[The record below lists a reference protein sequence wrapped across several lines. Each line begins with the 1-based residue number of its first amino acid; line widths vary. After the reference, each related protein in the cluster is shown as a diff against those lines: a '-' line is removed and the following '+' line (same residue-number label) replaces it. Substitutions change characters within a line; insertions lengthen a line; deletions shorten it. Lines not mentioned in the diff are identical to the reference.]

1 MTEVMEGELDV
12 YFTFELVPVS
22 GMNILKTIS
31 YSLYKAQK
39 ADNSWLDVNTRYQY
53 VVKRGEFGQTYGT
66 SLKLS
71 LVIKLMPVEIY
82 GSTTATATTAS
93 AASAASAAAV
103 NSPRSGNSINTLYNN
118 ADQSDVEIQ
127 CGCLVVKAHKSIL
140 SAQSETLKTALSSP
154 VLKEGK
160 TGVYTIS
167 ESHMDIRILRD
178 VLRYMYQY
186 PIDGAAE
193 KVADLL
199 EAADY
204 FQIASLKAFCA
215 QILVRRLRLDNWL
228 KTLDLAYKYDSK
240 PLMKACNDLLISDGK
255 RIKLAEKNILPETI
269 RNIPQ
274 AVRDFLGLRENS
286 ARRQ

>member
-1 MTEVMEGELDV
+1 M
-12 YFTFELVPVS
+12 
-22 GMNILKTIS
+22 
-31 YSLYKAQK
+31 
-39 ADNSWLDVNTRYQY
+39 
-53 VVKRGEFGQTYGT
+53 
-66 SLKLS
+66 
-71 LVIKLMPVEIY
+71 
-82 GSTTATATTAS
+82 
-93 AASAASAAAV
+93 
-103 NSPRSGNSINTLYNN
+103 
-118 ADQSDVEIQ
+118 
-127 CGCLVVKAHKSIL
+127 
-140 SAQSETLKTALSSP
+140 
-154 VLKEGK
+154 
-160 TGVYTIS
+160 
-167 ESHMDIRILRD
+167 
-178 VLRYMYQY
+178 
-186 PIDGAAE
+186 
-193 KVADLL
+193 L

>member
-1 MTEVMEGELDV
+1 M
-12 YFTFELVPVS
+12 
-22 GMNILKTIS
+22 
-31 YSLYKAQK
+31 
-39 ADNSWLDVNTRYQY
+39 
-53 VVKRGEFGQTYGT
+53 
-66 SLKLS
+66 
-71 LVIKLMPVEIY
+71 
-82 GSTTATATTAS
+82 
-93 AASAASAAAV
+93 
-103 NSPRSGNSINTLYNN
+103 
-118 ADQSDVEIQ
+118 EIQ

-154 VLKEGK
+154 VFKEGK

-255 RIKLAEKNILPETI
+255 RIKLAEKNILPEMI